1 MAGFLLSPG
10 VQVTEKDFTSI
21 VPAVSTSVGAYAGVF
36 QWGPVLEPIMVSS
49 ENELVR
55 LFGQPNDGCA
65 QSFFSAANFLSY
77 SNSLL
82 VTRAETSGQRNAVD
96 TKVGIVSSIAVT
108 AGGTGYATAPTVTI
122 SAPNVA
128 GGRQATATAILSSG
142 VVTSITITD
151 EGSGYT
157 SATVSFATGAAAATA
172 TVTANK
178 GIKINNATV
187 YQTAYNAGQG
197 IVGSFA
203 AKYPGS
209 TGNSIRVSMAD
220 AGSWAAWA
228 YKAEFDSAPTGA
240 EVHVIVIAETDVIT
254 GTAGDTLEKFAFLS
268 KASNA
273 KRSDGTSSY
282 YKEVISNTSR
292 WVWWMDHPSGMTNW
306 GLTEKD
312 NSGVA
317 RTFDALSTAY
327 NVLLSGGEDDFTL
340 TDGNQMTA
348 YAQYTNAEVYDL
360 SLIVAGKASTTVAN
374 YLISSIAEVRKD
386 CVVFVSPQ
394 NVNTQQPIVGTGS
407 VIADQIVAYRNLLPS
422 TSYAVMDSG
431 FKYQYDRYNDVYRWV
446 PLNSDIAGLC
456 ARADFTDD
464 PWFSPAGYNRG
475 QVKNIVKLS
484 FNPNQTERDTM
495 YKAGVNSVVSF
506 PGQGTVLYGD
516 KTLQAKPSAFDRI
529 NVRRLFIVL
538 EKAIATAAKYQLF
551 EFNDQFTRAQ
561 FRSMVEPFLRD
572 VQGRRGITDFRVKC
586 DETNNTGQVID
597 SNQFIA
603 DIFIKPA
610 RSINFISLNFIAAR
624 TSVNFEEIGG

>member
-10 VQVTEKDFTSI
+10 VQVTEKDFTSV

-128 GGRQATATAILSSG
+128 GGRQATATAIVSG
-142 VVTSITITD
+142 GIVTSITITD

-220 AGSWAAWA
+220 AGSWASWT
-228 YKAEFDSAPTGA
+228 YKAQFDSAPTGA

-282 YKEVISNTSR
+282 YKEVLSNTSR

-360 SLIVAGKASTTVAN
+360 SLIIAGKASTTVAN

-386 CVVFVSPQ
+386 CVAFVSPQ
-394 NVNTQQPIVGTGS
+394 NVDTQQPIVGTGS

-475 QVKNIVKLS
+475 QVKNVVKLS

-495 YKAGVNSVVSF
+495 YKAGVNTVVSF

-516 KTLQAKPSAFDRI
+516 KTLLSKPSAFDRI
-529 NVRRLFIVL
+529 NVRRLFIIL

>member
-36 QWGPVLEPIMVSS
+36 QWGPAMDPVMVSS
-49 ENELVR
+49 ENELVQM
-55 LFGQPNDGCA
+55 FGRPNDGTA
-65 QSFFSAANFLSY
+65 QSFFSAANFLGY
-77 SNSLL
+77 ANSLL
-82 VTRAETSGQRNAVD
+82 VTRVATSGQRNAVD
-96 TKVGIVSSIAVT
+96 TKVGVVSTIAIT
-108 AGGTGYATAPTVTI
+108 DGGSGYTTAPTVTI
-122 SAPNVA
+122 SAPNVT
-128 GGRQATATAILSSG
+128 GGRQATATATITGG
-142 VVTSITITD
+142 VITDITITD

-157 SATVSFATGAAAATA
+157 SATVAFGSGTATATA
-172 TVTANK
+172 TVAANK
-178 GIKINNATV
+178 GIKINNATA
-187 YQTAYNAGQG
+187 YQTTYENGAG
-197 IVGSFA
+197 IVGVFA

-209 TGNSIRVSMAD
+209 VGNSLRVSMAD
-220 AGSWAAWA
+220 AASWATWA
-228 YKAEFDSAPTGA
+228 YKDEFDAAPGTG
-240 EVHVIVIAETDVIT
+240 EVHVIVVAETDVIT
-254 GTAGDTLEKFAFLS
+254 GTAGEVLEKFAFLS
-268 KASNA
+268 KASDG
-273 KRSDGTSSY
+273 KRSDGTASY
-282 YKEVISNTSR
+282 YKAAINTGSK
-292 WVWWMDHPSGMTNW
+292 WVWWMDHPTGLNW
-306 GLTEKD
+306 GQTEKD
-312 NSGVA
+312 SSGVA
-317 RTFDALSTAY
+317 RTFDNLSPAY
-327 NVLLSGGEDDFTL
+327 NVLLSGGEDDFTA
-340 TDGNQMTA
+340 TDGEKMNA
-348 YAQYTNAEVYDL
+348 YALYQNSEVYDL
-360 SLIVAGKASTTVAN
+360 SLVIAGKASAVVADF
-374 YLISSIAEVRKD
+374 LISDIAETRKD
-386 CVVFVSPQ
+386 CVVFLSPENVSTGE
-394 NVNTQQPIVGTGS
+394 VIVGTGG
-407 VIADQIVAYRNLLPS
+407 ALANQIVAYRNELPS

-431 FKYQYDRYNDVYRWV
+431 YKYQYDRYNDVYRWV
-446 PLNSDIAGLC
+446 PLNADVAGLC

-475 QVKNIVKLS
+475 QVKNVVKLS
-484 FNPNQTERDTM
+484 FNPNQTERDTL

-516 KTLQAKPSAFDRI
+516 KTLLAKPSAFDRI

-597 SNQFIA
+597 SNRFVA

>member
-36 QWGPVLEPIMVSS
+36 QWGPVMEPIMVSS

-96 TKVGIVSSIAVT
+96 TKVGIVSSIAVS

-128 GGRQATATAILSSG
+128 GGRQATATAIVSSG

-157 SATVSFATGAAAATA
+157 SATVSFSTGAAAATA

-220 AGSWAAWA
+220 AGSWAAWT
-228 YKAEFDSAPTGA
+228 YKAQFDSAPTGA

-340 TDGNQMTA
+340 TDGNQMSA

-394 NVNTQQPIVGTGS
+394 NVDTQQPIVGTGS

-475 QVKNIVKLS
+475 QVKNVVKLS

-516 KTLQAKPSAFDRI
+516 KTLLSKPSAFDRI

>member
-1 MAGFLLSPG
+1 LLSPG
-10 VQVTEKDFTSI
+10 VQVTEKDFTSV

-128 GGRQATATAILSSG
+128 GGRQATATAIVSG
-142 VVTSITITD
+142 GIVTSITITD

-220 AGSWAAWA
+220 AGSWASWT
-228 YKAEFDSAPTGA
+228 YKAQFDSAPTGA

-282 YKEVISNTSR
+282 YKEVLSNTSR

-360 SLIVAGKASTTVAN
+360 SLIIAGKASTTVAN

-386 CVVFVSPQ
+386 CVAFVSPQ
-394 NVNTQQPIVGTGS
+394 NVDTQQPIVGTGS

-475 QVKNIVKLS
+475 QVKNVVKLS

-495 YKAGVNSVVSF
+495 YKAGVNTVVSF

-516 KTLQAKPSAFDRI
+516 KTLLSKPSAFDRI
-529 NVRRLFIVL
+529 NVRRLFIIL

>member
-36 QWGPVLEPIMVSS
+36 QWGPAMDPVMVSS
-49 ENELVR
+49 ENELVQ
-55 LFGQPNDGCA
+55 LFGKPNDGSA
-65 QSFFSAANFLSY
+65 QSFFSAANFLGY
-77 SNSLL
+77 ANSLL
-82 VTRAETSGQRNAVD
+82 VTRIATSGLRNAVE
-96 TKVGIVSSIAVT
+96 TKVGVVT
-108 AGGTGYATAPTVTI
+108 NISVTDGGSGYGTTPPVVTI
-122 SAPNVA
+122 SAPNITGGRLATAVAILA
-128 GGRQATATAILSSG
+128 GGAIDR
-142 VVTSITITD
+142 IEITD

-157 SATVSFATGAAAATA
+157 SATVSFASGTATATA
-172 TVTANK
+172 TVTASK

-187 YQTAYNAGQG
+187 YQTTYENGAG

-209 TGNSIRVSMAD
+209 VGNSLRVSMAD
-220 AGSWAAWA
+220 TATWATWE
-228 YKAEFDSAPTGA
+228 YKDEFDAAPATG
-240 EVHVIVIAETDVIT
+240 EVHAIVIAQTDVIT
-254 GTAGDTLEKFAFLS
+254 GTAGEVLEKFAFLS
-268 KASNA
+268 KASDG

-282 YKEVISNTSR
+282 YKAAINTGSK
-292 WVWWMDHPSGMTNW
+292 WVWWMDHPTGLNW
-306 GLTEKD
+306 GQTEKD
-312 NSGVA
+312 SSGVA
-317 RTFDALSTAY
+317 RSFDALASAY
-327 NVLLSGGEDDFTL
+327 NVLLSGGEDDFTA
-340 TDGNQMTA
+340 TDGEQLNA
-348 YAQYTNAEVYDL
+348 YMLYQNSEVYDL
-360 SLIVAGKASTTVAN
+360 SLVIAGKASASVAN
-374 YLISSIAEVRKD
+374 SLISDIAETRKD

-394 NVNTQQPIVGTGS
+394 ATTGDPIVGTGG
-407 VIADQIVAYRNLLPS
+407 ALATQIVTYRNSLPS
-422 TSYAVMDSG
+422 SSYAVMDSG
-431 FKYQYDRYNDVYRWV
+431 YKYQYDRYNDVYRWV
-446 PLNSDIAGLC
+446 PLNADVAGLC

-475 QVKNIVKLS
+475 QIKNVVKLS
-484 FNPNQTERDTM
+484 FNPNQTERDTL

-516 KTLQAKPSAFDRI
+516 KTLLAKPSAFDRI

-597 SNQFIA
+597 SNRFVA

>member
-1 MAGFLLSPG
+1 
-10 VQVTEKDFTSI
+10 
-21 VPAVSTSVGAYAGVF
+21 
-36 QWGPVLEPIMVSS
+36 MVSS

-128 GGRQATATAILSSG
+128 GGRQATATAIVSG
-142 VVTSITITD
+142 GIVTSITITD

-220 AGSWAAWA
+220 AGSWASWT
-228 YKAEFDSAPTGA
+228 YKAQFDSAPTGA

-282 YKEVISNTSR
+282 YKEVLSNTSR

-360 SLIVAGKASTTVAN
+360 SLIIAGKASTTVAN

-386 CVVFVSPQ
+386 CVAFVSPQ
-394 NVNTQQPIVGTGS
+394 NVDTQQPIVGTGS

-475 QVKNIVKLS
+475 QVKNVVKLS

-495 YKAGVNSVVSF
+495 YKAGVNTVVSF

-516 KTLQAKPSAFDRI
+516 KTLLSKPSAFDRI
-529 NVRRLFIVL
+529 NVRRLFIIL